1 MIYITKI
8 GIFYSYAIL
17 LTFILIQIKEKSFK
31 LKQDL
36 VLYLSDD
43 CYLVY
48 SLITVYPIVYFF
60 NIRYIFI
67 NFLMKAQEVLFP
79 ISKSLFVT
87 IKKENINTY
96 YEVVAKVSPF
106 AYRNS
111 EKERSEPSTKEESK
125 VLKVPGVQLRK
136 FPKRPS
142 RIHQPF

>member
-17 LTFILIQIKEKSFK
+17 LTFIPIQIKEKSFK

-67 NFLMKAQEVLFP
+67 NFLMKA
-79 ISKSLFVT
+79 
-87 IKKENINTY
+87 
-96 YEVVAKVSPF
+96 
-106 AYRNS
+106 
-111 EKERSEPSTKEESK
+111 
-125 VLKVPGVQLRK
+125 
-136 FPKRPS
+136 
-142 RIHQPF
+142 

>member
-67 NFLMKAQEVLFP
+67 NFLMKA
-79 ISKSLFVT
+79 
-87 IKKENINTY
+87 
-96 YEVVAKVSPF
+96 
-106 AYRNS
+106 
-111 EKERSEPSTKEESK
+111 
-125 VLKVPGVQLRK
+125 
-136 FPKRPS
+136 
-142 RIHQPF
+142 

>member
-1 MIYITKI
+1 MFIIRLRINMIYITKI

-67 NFLMKAQEVLFP
+67 NFLMKA
-79 ISKSLFVT
+79 
-87 IKKENINTY
+87 
-96 YEVVAKVSPF
+96 
-106 AYRNS
+106 
-111 EKERSEPSTKEESK
+111 
-125 VLKVPGVQLRK
+125 
-136 FPKRPS
+136 
-142 RIHQPF
+142 